1 MTFEQDRGDMV
12 VAEADGLQLLP
23 DTSEAV
29 LAAVSVSILVALVVV
44 IVGAIVW
51 FKRAV
56 ERQREL
62 EGRVERLE
70 EHVGQDPHP

>member
-1 MTFEQDRGDMV
+1 MV
-12 VAEADGLQLLP
+12 VAEAAGLQLLP
-23 DTSEAV
+23 DMSEAV

-70 EHVGQDPHP
+70 EHVGRDPHP

>member
-1 MTFEQDRGDMV
+1 M
-12 VAEADGLQLLP
+12 VAEADGLQRLP

-29 LAAVSVSILVALVVV
+29 FTVVSVSMLVALVVV

-51 FKRAV
+51 FKRTV

-70 EHVGQDPHP
+70 ERVGQVPRP

>member
-1 MTFEQDRGDMV
+1 MV

-29 LAAVSVSILVALVVV
+29 LAVVSVSMLVALVVV

-51 FKRAV
+51 FKRTV